1 MSFQP
6 PSDKQAKLIWSAVTA
21 LAIAVL
27 IALVGLILVGIG
39 LVINKLSGVLIP
51 IAIGA
56 IIACLLDPLVE
67 IFEKKFK
74 VPRLRAILL
83 VFFIAVMFV
92 LILAATV
99 VPQIIYESQQLMD
112 TLPSSAEQFQKR
124 VGEWLSKSPSGI
136 KIRTLWEQEY
146 GKKVQEWLTTAVPT
160 VSAWVGNQLLKAM
173 SWVSLILGFA
183 LVPIYT
189 FYFLLE
195 KKGIKEN
202 WEKYVP
208 ASNQKIRDEIV
219 FIIRSI
225 NDCLVSFF
233 RGQILV
239 SFCTGIMLAAG
250 YLIIG
255 LKYAILL
262 GVIAA
267 IIGVIPYL
275 GAIIS
280 LFLALLIGVI
290 QFQDW
295 LHPLLIVGIYVAA
308 QTIEGWVVSPKI
320 IGDRIGLHPLTIIIA
335 LMIGTT
341 LMGGIIGGI
350 LAIPITAVFRT
361 LMFRYVWKQ
370 IPEHKVK

>member
-6 PSDKQAKLIWSAVTA
+6 PTDKQAKLIWSAITA
-21 LAIAVL
+21 LAIGILVVL
-27 IALVGLILVGIG
+27 MGLILVGVGI
-39 LVINKLSGVLIP
+39 VVNQLSSVLIP

-56 IIACLLDPLVE
+56 IIACLLDPLVDL
-67 IFEKKFK
+67 FETKFK
-74 VPRLRAILL
+74 IPRLRAILL
-83 VFFIAVMFV
+83 VFFIAIMFL

-99 VPQIIYESQQLMD
+99 VPQIIYESKQLMD
-112 TLPSSAEQFQKR
+112 TLPTNAEQLQKKI
-124 VGEWLSKSPSGI
+124 GEWLSKSPFGI

-146 GKKVQEWLTTAVPT
+146 GAKIQEWITTAVPT
-160 VSAWVGNQLLKAM
+160 VSAWIGNQLLKAI
-173 SWVSLILGFA
+173 SWVGLILGFA
-183 LVPIYT
+183 LIPIYT

-195 KKGIKEN
+195 KKSIKDN
-202 WEKYVP
+202 WQKYIPV
-208 ASNQKIRDEIV
+208 NNNKIREEII
-219 FIIRSI
+219 FIIKSI

-239 SFCTGIMLAAG
+239 SFCTGTMLAVG

-280 LFLALLIGVI
+280 LVLALLIGII

-295 LHPLLIVGIYVAA
+295 LHPLLIVGIYALA
-308 QTIEGWVVSPKI
+308 QTIEGWVISPKI
-320 IGDRIGLHPLTIIIA
+320 IGDRIGLHPLTIIIS

-350 LAIPITAVFRT
+350 LAIPIVSVLRT
-361 LMFRYVWKQ
+361 LMFRYVWQRKTE
-370 IPEHKVK
+370 INS

>member
-6 PSDKQAKLIWSAVTA
+6 PTDKQAKLIWSAITA
-21 LAIAVL
+21 LAIGILVVL
-27 IALVGLILVGIG
+27 MGLILVGVGI
-39 LVINKLSGVLIP
+39 VVNQLSSVLIP

-56 IIACLLDPLVE
+56 IIACLLDPLVDL
-67 IFEKKFK
+67 FETKFK
-74 VPRLRAILL
+74 IPRLRAILL
-83 VFFIAVMFV
+83 VFFIAIMFL

-99 VPQIIYESQQLMD
+99 VPQIIYESKQLMD
-112 TLPSSAEQFQKR
+112 TLPTNAEQLQKKI
-124 VGEWLSKSPSGI
+124 GEWLSKSPFGI

-146 GKKVQEWLTTAVPT
+146 GAKIQEWITTAVPT
-160 VSAWVGNQLLKAM
+160 VSAWIGNQLLKAI
-173 SWVSLILGFA
+173 SWVGLILGFA
-183 LVPIYT
+183 LIPIYT

-195 KKGIKEN
+195 KKSIKDN
-202 WEKYVP
+202 WQKYIPV
-208 ASNQKIRDEIV
+208 NNNKIREEII
-219 FIIRSI
+219 FIIKSI

-239 SFCTGIMLAAG
+239 SFCTGTMLAVG

-280 LFLALLIGVI
+280 LVLALLIGII

-295 LHPLLIVGIYVAA
+295 LHPLLIIGIYALA
-308 QTIEGWVVSPKI
+308 QTIEGWVISPKI
-320 IGDRIGLHPLTIIIA
+320 IGDRIGLHPLTIIIS

-350 LAIPITAVFRT
+350 LAIPIVSVLRT
-361 LMFRYVWKQ
+361 LMFRYVWQRKTE
-370 IPEHKVK
+370 INI